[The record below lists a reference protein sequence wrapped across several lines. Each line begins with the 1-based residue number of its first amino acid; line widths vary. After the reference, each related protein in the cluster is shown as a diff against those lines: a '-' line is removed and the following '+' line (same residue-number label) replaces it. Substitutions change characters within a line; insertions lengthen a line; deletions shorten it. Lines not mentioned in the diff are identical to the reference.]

1 MHTYTHTLVYYSA
14 FKNKEHFSLVA
25 TWMNLE
31 DIVLNAI
38 SQVKKDKHWAISLIC
53 GIYSSPTY
61 RRRVQSG
68 DCQEL
73 GRGSHREML
82 VNRYKISIM
91 RDNYINSG
99 DLMYSIMTIV

>member
-38 SQVKKDKHWAISLIC
+38 SQVKKDKHCAISLIC
-53 GIYSSPTY
+53 GIYSSPVGGEY
-61 RRRVQSG
+61 RVVTARSWAEG
-68 DCQEL
+68 AT
-73 GRGSHREML
+73 GRCWLTGTKFQLCE
-82 VNRYKISIM
+82 II
-91 RDNYINSG
+91 I
-99 DLMYSIMTIV
+99 